1 MNDFQS
7 HKRVLESQLIE
18 TPFLYSGD
26 VIKSHQFNKHL
37 ITDTDSYQQ
46 KLVNLQ
52 IENIHN
58 WSFSQMQIKSVDIK
72 IEKTFEITIDD
83 VISKIPNHCN
93 FMFFSN
99 NFIFEFLE
107 QYSGHLQSE
116 IDCVFDQFSKTFKL
130 NLLGREISA
139 FQSPLIKD
147 SPKQLVVYFTDKPI
161 QSFVWISQNM
171 NYDIS
176 FNQSE
181 YKHTVSYPVYQCD
194 YLAYRAVISDR
205 QYLRQQKINQI
216 LP

>member
-1 MNDFQS
+1 M
-7 HKRVLESQLIE
+7 
-18 TPFLYSGD
+18 
-26 VIKSHQFNKHL
+26 IKSHQFNKHL

-176 FNQSE
+176 
-181 YKHTVSYPVYQCD
+181 
-194 YLAYRAVISDR
+194 VISKQSFELDITE
-205 QYLRQQKINQI
+205 YEL
-216 LP
+216 